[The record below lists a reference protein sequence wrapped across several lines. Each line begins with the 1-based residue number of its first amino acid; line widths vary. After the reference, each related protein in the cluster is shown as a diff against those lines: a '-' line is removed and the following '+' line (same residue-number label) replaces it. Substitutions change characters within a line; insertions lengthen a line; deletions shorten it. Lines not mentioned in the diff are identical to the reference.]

1 MAASALSLYSL
12 FGLPILIAQWIGV
25 LGLRPT
31 SRGVP
36 WLLMV
41 SGVSINSLMA
51 LWPFISVLISF
62 SMHAS
67 GNLWWIYLPA
77 MVSMLGGTLFA
88 VGFAMHGLRSAR
100 ATERQTELE
109 QLVAAMSEDLQRMQE
124 RGTGSRP
131 NG

>member
-25 LGLRPT
+25 LGLRRA

-36 WLLMV
+36 WLLVV
-41 SGVSINSLMA
+41 SGVCINYLMA